1 MRDPCFSSIPQFKT
15 HISCDQFLSLSLFS
29 LDMGIGKK
37 NYELMKAWARVFNAT
52 HITFCYNVVTYT
64 AKLYNHKIPNKE
76 SQVID

>member
-52 HITFCYNVVTYT
+52 QIRTLHFVTMW
-64 AKLYNHKIPNKE
+64 
-76 SQVID
+76 